1 MESNISNLDEIHIV
15 RGEIIYGETRS
26 WAVKA
31 FLSEEEALSFA
42 KDLNE
47 RYITLGGLSMDF
59 DPMAINHDAVY
70 NAWKDS
76 KESRSKTMRELDPC
90 FTEYE
95 YVYRTSRGTI
105 RGGNCVEYYVE
116 STPIFSYRNSSLS
129 RSDI

>member
-1 MESNISNLDEIHIV
+1 MRIGQFGTMTMRQSL
-15 RGEIIYGETRS
+15 
-26 WAVKA
+26 
-31 FLSEEEALSFA
+31 
-42 KDLNE
+42 
-47 RYITLGGLSMDF
+47 
-59 DPMAINHDAVY
+59 VY

-95 YVYRTSRGTI
+95 YMYRTFGGTI
-105 RGGNCVEYYVE
+105 RSGNCVEYYVE